1 MVFLGIKNTLLRFDF
16 KARGLFWDHPNMTNE
31 IFASILQDPQD
42 TEYTWAISRLFER
55 LSSVEIL
62 SLFRWPQVE
71 QMLKQAKLRP
81 VILKPW
87 EHALEYFHQKSS
99 RAR

>member
-1 MVFLGIKNTLLRFDF
+1 MVFIGIKTTLSQFDF
-16 KARGLFWDHPNMTNE
+16 QARGLFWDHPSMTNE
-31 IFASILQDPQD
+31 KFASILQQPQD
-42 TEYTWAISRLFER
+42 AEYTWAISRLFER

-71 QMLKQAKLRP
+71 EMLKQAKLRP

-87 EHALEYFHQKSS
+87 EHALEYLHQKSS
-99 RAR
+99 RA